1 MSQCSECVLTGI
13 SNLVNHLNSENQ
25 SLILSL
31 LEHHLSLHTEDCD
44 CAINEILKEDV
55 NEK

>member
-1 MSQCSECVLTGI
+1 MSQCSDCVFTGI
-13 SNLVNHLNSENQ
+13 NNLIDRLNSDNE

-55 NEK
+55 NER